1 MVKNVHTLKVLT
13 LQENLAKADKKI
25 FAIQKSTKHE
35 MSELKKQ
42 VDLLNKEKS
51 ALRKSSSVH
60 EKIWKLKDL
69 QNVSNTLTG
78 T

>member
-1 MVKNVHTLKVLT
+1 MLT

-25 FAIQKSTKHE
+25 FTIQKSTKHE
-35 MSELKKQ
+35 MSKKQ
-42 VDLLNKEKS
+42 VDLLNKENS
-51 ALRKSSSVH
+51 ALRKSSSVD

-78 T
+78 TKVEMTLLT

>member
-1 MVKNVHTLKVLT
+1 MLT

-25 FAIQKSTKHE
+25 FTIQKSTKHE

-42 VDLLNKEKS
+42 VDLLNKENS
-51 ALRKSSSVH
+51 ALRKSSSVD
-60 EKIWKLKDL
+60 EKRSE
-69 QNVSNTLTG
+69 NVSNTLTG

>member
-25 FAIQKSTKHE
+25 FTIQKSTKQE

-42 VDLLNKEKS
+42 VDLLNKENS
-51 ALRKSSSVH
+51 ALRKSS
-60 EKIWKLKDL
+60 
-69 QNVSNTLTG
+69 
-78 T
+78 

>member
-1 MVKNVHTLKVLT
+1 MLT

-25 FAIQKSTKHE
+25 FTIQKSTKHE
-35 MSELKKQ
+35 MSKKQ
-42 VDLLNKEKS
+42 VDLLNKENS
-51 ALRKSSSVH
+51 ALRKSSSVD